1 MTELAEISKSDT
13 GEPVAVAVDYY
24 GRPVHRPDFVGGEPT
39 TSRDAQNRKN
49 LAEIDRENAEVSQA
63 VTRRMARMKTPAV
76 EFNAVEAIDEALM
89 TLDAAATDFETNH
102 GKPNEPLINSRNRTV
117 PRR

>member
-49 LAEIDRENAEVSQA
+49 LAEIDRENTA
-63 VTRRMARMKTPAV
+63 RR
-76 EFNAVEAIDEALM
+76 
-89 TLDAAATDFETNH
+89 
-102 GKPNEPLINSRNRTV
+102 SRNQISGV
-117 PRR
+117 MERRGFW